1 MFVYHVYESLT
12 DSVWGCFHERIVCV
26 CSGRNHF
33 LSNQAIK
40 WPSFCYEHFPSNR
53 GGGGGYSP
61 EFLVGVCRPGL
72 QISDLNMPFS
82 TPVFRPDLYNSYPFS
97 DLIIM
102 HQCRT
107 EVDARSKSKLE

>member
-53 GGGGGYSP
+53 GGGGVLPGI
-61 EFLVGVCRPGL
+61 FGGGVPPR
-72 QISDLNMPFS
+72 SSN
-82 TPVFRPDLYNSYPFS
+82 FRPKHAIF
-97 DLIIM
+97 
-102 HQCRT
+102 HTRFQT
-107 EVDARSKSKLE
+107 